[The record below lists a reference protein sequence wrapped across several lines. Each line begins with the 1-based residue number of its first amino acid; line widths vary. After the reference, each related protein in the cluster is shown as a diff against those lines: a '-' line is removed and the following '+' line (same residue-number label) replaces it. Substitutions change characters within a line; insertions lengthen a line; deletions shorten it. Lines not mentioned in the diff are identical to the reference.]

1 MAQQIPPQQP
11 VRPQPGPL
19 PQVAQ
24 VRLNQM
30 RGDSVHHGLFT
41 SNLSVNEFLLTR
53 EAGFEPLGMVL
64 GSSIYHIGWQVGNWN
79 KNQEMGILTQA
90 LYNARALAMARMVE
104 EASMLG
110 ADGVIGVS
118 IEITTQQWE
127 TELAEFVAVGTA
139 IRARNGKAYRNALGQ
154 PFTSALSG
162 QDFWTLLRAGYLP
175 AGMVLGN
182 CVYHIAHQGMGQW
195 FKQIGRNAEMV
206 NYTQGL
212 YEARELAMGR
222 MQNESLALQ
231 ATGIVGVT
239 VTQGSYEWESH
250 VIEFFALGNAVVP
263 LSAEHTVPTPSLTLS
278 LNN

>member
-30 RGDSVHHGLFT
+30 RGDSAHHGLFT

-110 ADGVIGVS
+110 ADGVIGVR

-139 IRARNGKAYRNALGQ
+139 I
-154 PFTSALSG
+154 
-162 QDFWTLLRAGYLP
+162 
-175 AGMVLGN
+175 
-182 CVYHIAHQGMGQW
+182 
-195 FKQIGRNAEMV
+195 
-206 NYTQGL
+206 
-212 YEARELAMGR
+212 
-222 MQNESLALQ
+222 
-231 ATGIVGVT
+231 
-239 VTQGSYEWESH
+239 
-250 VIEFFALGNAVVP
+250 
-263 LSAEHTVPTPSLTLS
+263 
-278 LNN
+278 